1 MSCRHSVSTA
11 LITDGKMENAHSTSQ
26 PSWSILDS
34 VKSGEQISWQHDID
48 VLLWGSQ
55 QRLRIV
61 DFQVKSNHF
70 CLNQVASK
78 IA

>member
-1 MSCRHSVSTA
+1 
-11 LITDGKMENAHSTSQ
+11 MENAHSTSQ
-26 PSWSILDS
+26 PSWSIDS

-70 CLNQVASK
+70 CLN
-78 IA
+78 